1 MRYPDLLKAKQ
12 KNLRVFEITV
22 GEHDELVAY
31 IEKNF
36 ILLRE
41 YLLILDGKITQQT
54 QEYLN
59 SKNLCFLDKENCISN
74 TVSNKN
80 SQKNIAASENDDK
93 NVQNDQ
99 KTSCNSHAVV
109 YNRPIRSGEE
119 IITDQDVVIF
129 GRINSGAKVITEGNL
144 QLFGDL
150 DGIVQADGNFMLLK
164 KIGLGNAV
172 FNGEILDKDKFDGS
186 LKKITLANGNA
197 VIEDI

>member
-1 MRYPDLLKAKQ
+1 MLKAKQ

-22 GEHDELVAY
+22 TEHDELVAY

-41 YLLILDGKITQQT
+41 YLLILEGSVTEQT
-54 QEYLN
+54 QAYLN
-59 SKNLCFLDKENCISN
+59 SKNLCFLDKANCIGN
-74 TVSNKN
+74 TVSHKN
-80 SQKNIAASENDDK
+80 SQKNDAPSENDDK
-93 NVQNDQ
+93 NVQNNQ
-99 KTSCNSHAVV
+99 KNPCNSHAVV

-150 DGIVQADGNFMLLK
+150 DGIIQVDGEFMLLQ
-164 KIGLGNAV
+164 KISLGNAV
-172 FNGEILDKDKFDGS
+172 FNGEILDKDKFNGS
-186 LKKITLANGNA
+186 LKKITLNDDGNA

>member
-1 MRYPDLLKAKQ
+1 MLKAKQ

-22 GEHDELVAY
+22 TEHNELVAY

-41 YLLILDGKITQQT
+41 YLLILEGCITEQT
-54 QEYLN
+54 QAYLN
-59 SKNLCFLDKENCISN
+59 SKNLCFLDKANCIGN
-74 TVSNKN
+74 TVSHKN
-80 SQKNIAASENDDK
+80 NPQISANDEKSDKSVENDHK
-93 NVQNDQ
+93 IP
-99 KTSCNSHAVV
+99 CNSHAVV

-150 DGIVQADGNFMLLK
+150 DGIVQVDGEFMLLK
-164 KIGLGNAV
+164 KIGLGSAV
-172 FNGEILDKDKFDGS
+172 FSGEILDKDKFDGS
-186 LKKITLANGNA
+186 LKKVTLNDGNA
-197 VIEDI
+197 IIEDM